1 MRFPANRALLW
12 PQLLLMDR
20 LLPEAL
26 HAIAWLDGRP
36 LPVQRPWTIS
46 WCFYQDHRSRS
57 GGRTPLLLA
66 CSCEE

>member
-36 LPVQRPWTIS
+36 LPAPMDNFVVFLSGPPQPQRGEDP
-46 WCFYQDHRSRS
+46 
-57 GGRTPLLLA
+57 PLTRMQL
-66 CSCEE
+66 